1 VTVMC
6 RVLHVSRSGYYAWRS
21 RKPGVLAQRRA
32 TLVEKIRCV
41 HSRSQARYGS
51 PRIHRALK
59 AEGVTCCENTVAKVM
74 KTEGIRA
81 KTKKRFVVR
90 TTDSKHQH
98 PIAPNRLK
106 QDFVAEKPNQTWVA
120 DITYLAT
127 GEGWLYLAAVMDLYS
142 RKVVGWST
150 ADHLRTEL
158 VSEALQHAL
167 ADRQPEKGLVH
178 HSDRGVQY
186 ASDDYQELLQK
197 NGCLPSMS
205 RRGNCYDNA
214 VMESFFGTLKTELIY
229 HDSYTSRK
237 EARQAL
243 FEYIEGFYNTNRIH
257 STLGYLSPRQFEN
270 HLN

>member
-1 VTVMC
+1 MTVMC
-6 RVLHVSRSGYYAWRS
+6 RVLNVSRSGYYAWRS

-41 HSRSQARYGS
+41 HSKSQARYGS
-51 PRIHRALK
+51 PRIHRALE

-74 KTEGIRA
+74 KTEGIQA

-90 TTDSKHQH
+90 TTDSQHPH
-98 PIAPNRLK
+98 PIAPNRLE
-106 QDFVAEKPNQTWVA
+106 QNFTAEKPNQVWVA
-120 DITYLAT
+120 DITYVAT
-127 GEGWLYLAAVMDLYS
+127 GEGWLYLAAVLDLYS
-142 RKVVGWST
+142 RKIVGWST

-158 VSEALQHAL
+158 VREALQQAL
-167 ADRQPEKGLVH
+167 ADRRPEKGLVH

-229 HDSYTSRK
+229 HDSYTCRE

-270 HLN
+270 PLN